1 MREMDHLLVQGEL
14 PIVAVEEH
22 EVSFFVMGQ
31 HDYRKTWTPIVG
43 EALQCRMEPEND
55 VDKYAVAVINEDRI
69 TGHSMKGKKETLQK
83 QYSFS

>member
-1 MREMDHLLVQGEL
+1 MMGYH
-14 PIVAVEEH
+14 EH
-22 EVSFFVMGQ
+22 GN
-31 HDYRKTWTPIVG
+31 TWTPIVG
-43 EALQCRMEPEND
+43 EVLRCQIQLEND